1 MNEITSAQNPLIK
14 ALRAL
19 KDKKAREEQGLML
32 VEGEKLM
39 REALCCGLAPAQ
51 ALCDRDQ
58 APRFA
63 PLMQDMQ
70 RAGAQVYAVPG
81 HLLEAVCDTRTPQGA
96 CAAFSLP
103 GSLPREALP
112 DRLVA
117 LDGVQD
123 PGNVGTI
130 WRTCDAAGIQGLL
143 LTGECADPFSP
154 KVQRA
159 AMGSGFRVGA
169 RMCDDL
175 AEELSALQAR
185 GYAVIASSLQGEP
198 FYEALPRPDRFV
210 LVIGNEARGVSAAV
224 QALSD
229 VRVCLPMRGGAE
241 SLNAAVAAGI
251 MMYELTRGLPDRT

>member
-1 MNEITSAQNPLIK
+1 M
-14 ALRAL
+14 
-19 KDKKAREEQGLML
+19 
-32 VEGEKLM
+32 
-39 REALCCGLAPAQ
+39 
-51 ALCDRDQ
+51 
-58 APRFA
+58 
-63 PLMQDMQ
+63 
-70 RAGAQVYAVPG
+70 
-81 HLLEAVCDTRTPQGA
+81 
-96 CAAFSLP
+96 
-103 GSLPREALP
+103 SLPREALP

-198 FYEALPRPDRFV
+198 FCEALPRPDRFV

-229 VRVCLPMRGGAE
+229 VRVRLPMRGGAE

-251 MMYELTRGLPDRT
+251 MMYELTRGMGE